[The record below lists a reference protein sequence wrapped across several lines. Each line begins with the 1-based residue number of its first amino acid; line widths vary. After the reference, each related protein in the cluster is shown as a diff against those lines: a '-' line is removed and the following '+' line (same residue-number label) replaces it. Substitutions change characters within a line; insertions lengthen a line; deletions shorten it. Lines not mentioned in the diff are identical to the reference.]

1 MGRINQRKY
10 KTRNLEKI
18 KFTLTKHLNKLIHPE
33 VVDKVRDSV
42 KTIVSTIN
50 VTAELKGC
58 IAVKLVNVGFQL
70 GTLPT

>member
-10 KTRNLEKI
+10 KTRNLEKN

-33 VVDKVRDSV
+33 VVDKVGDIV

-58 IAVKLVNVGFQL
+58 TVVILINMGFQL